1 MFDNKDYYID
11 GRGILDLSSR
21 ELNDTDVF
29 KIIRLLQRY
38 PTITKID
45 LSDNNISD
53 YGAQILAKSLEKEN
67 NNIVEL
73 DLAYNFISNAGAIFL
88 SKIRYIRLLDLSGN
102 DIFDAGAMAFINTS
116 LNVLNLYGN
125 SISKDCIAELKKHS
139 SLQLGIF
146 EDILTNGI
154 EDDITEDE
162 SADDLSDNQ
171 PVYKRLRPTPRA

>member
-1 MFDNKDYYID
+1 
-11 GRGILDLSSR
+11 
-21 ELNDTDVF
+21 
-29 KIIRLLQRY
+29 
-38 PTITKID
+38 
-45 LSDNNISD
+45 
-53 YGAQILAKSLEKEN
+53 
-67 NNIVEL
+67 
-73 DLAYNFISNAGAIFL
+73 
-88 SKIRYIRLLDLSGN
+88 
-102 DIFDAGAMAFINTS
+102 MAFINTS